1 MNDEA
6 FTPKGPEA
14 PREERVPGLPGE
26 SFNLSIRKFLKQ
38 FGVGSQREIELAV
51 QKAIESGT
59 LQGTESLAATATL
72 HIPQLGVEFTT
83 ESTITLS

>member
-6 FTPKGPEA
+6 
-14 PREERVPGLPGE
+14 
-26 SFNLSIRKFLKQ
+26 FNLSIRKFLKQ

-51 QKAIESGT
+51 QKAIESGA
-59 LQGTESLAATATL
+59 LKGIEGLEASATL
-72 HIPQLGVEFTT
+72 RIPQLGVEFTT